1 MKVSFVST
9 VLAALP
15 AWVNAVVITNSNF
28 NGIETGKA
36 FEITWSDAVGPVS
49 LTLKDGPSDNLKT
62 VSELTSGETG
72 TSYTWVP
79 SSSLTSGTYALEIND
94 GTDVN
99 YSEQFQISGGSASS
113 GSASG
118 TVSQTSTSSAASSST
133 SASSASITSSATVTS
148 SETSSVP
155 TSSSASS
162 GSSSFVT
169 SSSSGSISSVT
180 SSSTRASSTSSA
192 AKTSSASSSA
202 TPDTVPNT
210 NAAQT
215 VAPFVAPMLL
225 AVGAVFM

>member
-1 MKVSFVST
+1 MKVSFVSA
-9 VLAALP
+9 VLAVLP

-28 NGIETGKA
+28 DDIEVGKP
-36 FEITWSDAVGPVS
+36 FEVTWSDAAGPVS

-79 SSSLTSGTYALEIND
+79 SSDLSSGTYALEIND
-94 GTDVN
+94 GSDVN
-99 YSEQFQISGGSASS
+99 YSQQFEISGGSAS
-113 GSASG
+113 GTSASS
-118 TVSQTSTSSAASSST
+118 TVSETSTSSAISSSST
-133 SASSASITSSATVTS
+133 IASTTSSATLTSSASVTS
-148 SETSSVP
+148 SETSSAP

-169 SSSSGSISSVT
+169 STSSGSTSATT
-180 SSSTRASSTSSA
+180 SSSTHASSTSSA
-192 AKTSSASSSA
+192 TKTSAA

-225 AVGAVFM
+225 AVGAIFM

>member
-1 MKVSFVST
+1 MKVSFISA

-15 AWVNAVVITNSNF
+15 AWVNAVAITNSNF
-28 NGIETGKA
+28 NGIEVGKS

-79 SSSLTSGTYALEIND
+79 SASGTFALEIND

-99 YSEQFQISGGSASS
+99 YSQQFEVSGGSAS
-113 GSASG
+113 GTSASS
-118 TVSQTSTSSAASSST
+118 TVSQTSTSSAHLSSST
-133 SASSASITSSATVTS
+133 VASITSSATLTS

-155 TSSSASS
+155 TSSSTSS

-169 SSSSGSISSVT
+169 STSSGSISAVT
-180 SSSTRASSTSSA
+180 SSSTRASSSKSNIYACLSRFKHLTRS
-192 AKTSSASSSA
+192 
-202 TPDTVPNT
+202 
-210 NAAQT
+210 
-215 VAPFVAPMLL
+215 
-225 AVGAVFM
+225 